1 MSKGLKKVISTLLA
15 VLLFTVLSP
24 QRAAGADITVDDL
37 IGQWEARLKINK
49 LELFGVNESQRDDL
63 YKEEQVPQ
71 TLSFYMKDGNLM
83 LSFGTIPIPVTLNG
97 NKLRG
102 TYSGEYMFNDIES
115 TLEGTVSKSTNGL
128 EFSISTKQE
137 MWSSNRKNGSIISCT
152 YTSAGSTPPGETPAT
167 PEDETTPVGEEEEV
181 IPVESITIEPRLV
194 FLKIGA
200 KRQLYV
206 KINPPGANAGDVV
219 VESYDGKIVHL
230 YGDGSVVGLKAGYTE
245 ITAATRDGSIQTTS
259 RAFVGEDNQEL
270 TGIVL
275 DTIWAKTKEFLRGD
289 SFQVQTPSATC
300 GVRG

>member
-1 MSKGLKKVISTLLA
+1 MSKRLIKIISTLLA

-63 YKEEQVPQ
+63 YNQEQVPQ
-71 TLSFYMKDGNLM
+71 TLSIYMKDGELM
-83 LSFGTIPIPVTLNG
+83 LSFGTLPIPVALSG
-97 NKLRG
+97 SKLSG
-102 TYSGEYMFNDIES
+102 SCSGEFMFNYNVEVI
-115 TLEGTVSKSTNGL
+115 LEGTVRKTEKGI
-128 EFSISTKQE
+128 EFSINTKQE
-137 MWSSNRKNGSIISCT
+137 MWSDNRKDGSIISCT
-152 YTSAGSTPPGETPAT
+152 YAGSTPAGETPST
-167 PEDETTPVGEEEEV
+167 PEDETTPVGEGEEV

-200 KRQLYV
+200 TRQLYV

-259 RAFVGEDNQEL
+259 RAFVGEDNEEL
-270 TGIVL
+270 AGIVL

-289 SFQVQTPSATC
+289 SFEVQTPTATC